1 MLGCSVSYS
10 MLLISRKPLARPYD
24 IVPYPTL
31 PYPTLPYPTLRY
43 DTLPTTP
50 TLPYPTLPYPY
61 STPFY
66 ATLPYPIPALP
77 HLVKPKDVGVLRE
90 LQHVADLPEDAS
102 PCPQELVVLHRRRRN
117 RQAFPA
123 HKHPASQHTRQG
135 TQSSER
141 RTVAHI
147 TINLYINR

>member
-31 PYPTLPYPTLRY
+31 PYPTLPYATIPYPPPLPYHTLRY
-43 DTLPTTP
+43 PIPTLPHF
-50 TLPYPTLPYPY
+50 TLPYP
-61 STPFY
+61 
-66 ATLPYPIPALP
+66 TLPYPIPALP